1 MMALEGL
8 LSHLGVQSC
17 TSRSKVSQCPQ
28 SRMEDTGRRGMTL
41 SLRDLVPDVAHILLP
56 TPLAIGKQR
65 NVTTNPDD
73 YGQVYYCGIKSELL
87 VRGQQS
93 ASATFFFFHKTFFYI
108 NCTKFQIL
116 ANNKLSDTK
125 ICKERPLGTP
135 PLAPELKLMLT
146 V

>member
-1 MMALEGL
+1 
-8 LSHLGVQSC
+8 
-17 TSRSKVSQCPQ
+17 
-28 SRMEDTGRRGMTL
+28 MTL

-93 ASATFFFFHKTFFYI
+93 ASATFFFFI
-108 NCTKFQIL
+108 
-116 ANNKLSDTK
+116 KLSFISIAQNFKYLLITN
-125 ICKERPLGTP
+125 
-135 PLAPELKLMLT
+135 
-146 V
+146 